1 MTTTHATG
9 MPAAAQGP
17 RVRHISQSDLDWALA
32 EGWRDFRAMRGDI
45 LVVALLYP
53 VLGFAAAAVTIDN
66 RLLPLFFPLVAGVS
80 LLGPAAA
87 SGFYELARRR
97 EAGLEGNWIHFL
109 DPFRGPNRYSLE
121 ILTGGLIILFLLWLA
136 AASTIAAVT
145 VGYGPAVGVVG
156 AASFV
161 HKVLYTPEGWTMVL
175 LGNLVGFLFAVLTLV
190 LGLVS
195 FPMVVD
201 GADPWTAVM
210 TSIRAVRE
218 NRVVTE
224 YWGLRVAGLLA
235 LGCLPAF
242 IGLAIVLPVLG
253 YATWH
258 LYTRLVDRTD
268 ISRPPI
274 AVNTEPKRYPAWRIR
289 WSPRR

>member
-1 MTTTHATG
+1 
-9 MPAAAQGP
+9 
-17 RVRHISQSDLDWALA
+17 
-32 EGWRDFRAMRGDI
+32 
-45 LVVALLYP
+45 
-53 VLGFAAAAVTIDN
+53 
-66 RLLPLFFPLVAGVS
+66 
-80 LLGPAAA
+80 
-87 SGFYELARRR
+87 
-97 EAGLEGNWIHFL
+97 
-109 DPFRGPNRYSLE
+109 
-121 ILTGGLIILFLLWLA
+121 
-136 AASTIAAVT
+136 
-145 VGYGPAVGVVG
+145 
-156 AASFV
+156 
-161 HKVLYTPEGWTMVL
+161 MVL
-175 LGNLVGFLFAVLTLV
+175 MGNLVGFLFAVLTLV

-274 AVNTEPKRYPAWRIR
+274 AVNTEPKQYPAWRIR

>member
-1 MTTTHATG
+1 MTTTHAAG
-9 MPAAAQGP
+9 MPGAAEAH
-17 RVRHISQSDLDWALA
+17 RVRRISQSDLDWSLA
-32 EGWRDFRAMRGDI
+32 EGWRDFRAKRGDI

-53 VLGFAAAAVTIDN
+53 VLGFVAAAVTIDN

-80 LLGPAAA
+80 ILGPAAA
-87 SGFYELARRR
+87 SGFYEIARRR
-97 EAGLEGNWIHFL
+97 EAGQDANWVHFL

-121 ILTGGLIILFLLWLA
+121 ILTGSLVILFLLWLA

-156 AASFV
+156 AEAFI
-161 HKVLYTPEGWTMVL
+161 HRVLDTSEGWAMIVL
-175 LGNLVGFLFAVLTLV
+175 GMLVGFGFAVATLV
-190 LGLVS
+190 FGLVS

-210 TSIRAVRE
+210 TSYRAVRA
-218 NRVVTE
+218 NPAATIS
-224 YWGLRVAGLLA
+224 WGLRVAGLLA

-242 IGLAIVLPVLG
+242 IGLAVVLPVLG

-258 LYTRLVDRTD
+258 LYTRLVDRTVP
-268 ISRPPI
+268 ISNPLI
-274 AVNTEPKRYPAWRIR
+274 AGEEDTSRLPAWRIR
-289 WSPRR
+289 RAL

>member
-1 MTTTHATG
+1 MTITHDVGIPSVA
-9 MPAAAQGP
+9 PVH
-17 RVRHISQSDLDWALA
+17 RVRRISQNDLDWALA
-32 EGWRDFRAMRGDI
+32 EGWRDFRAKRGDI
-45 LVVALLYP
+45 LVIALLYP
-53 VLGFAAAAVTIDN
+53 VLGFAAAAITIDN

-80 LLGPAAA
+80 ILGPAAA
-87 SGFYELARRR
+87 SGFYEIARRR
-97 EAGLEGNWIHFL
+97 EAGLDASWLHFL

-121 ILTGGLIILFLLWLA
+121 ILTGCLFILFLGWLA

-156 AASFV
+156 AEAFI
-161 HKVLYTPEGWTMVL
+161 HRVLYTSQGWTMII
-175 LGNLVGFLFAVLTLV
+175 LGNLVGFCFAAATLV

-201 GADPWTAVM
+201 GAADPWTAVM

-218 NRVVTE
+218 NPGATVS
-224 YWGLRVAGLLA
+224 WGLRVAGLLA

-258 LYTRLVDRTD
+258 LYTRLVER
-268 ISRPPI
+268 
-274 AVNTEPKRYPAWRIR
+274 
-289 WSPRR
+289 

>member
-1 MTTTHATG
+1 MTLLHATG
-9 MPAAAQGP
+9 TPATAHAHQVR
-17 RVRHISQSDLDWALA
+17 RVSLGDLNWALD
-32 EGWRDFRAMRGDI
+32 EGWRDFRAKRGDI
-45 LVVALLYP
+45 LVIALLYP

-80 LLGPAAA
+80 ILGPAVAF
-87 SGFYELARRR
+87 GFYEIARRR
-97 EAGLEGNWIHFL
+97 EAGLDASWLHFL
-109 DPFRGPNRYSLE
+109 DPFRDSRRWSLE
-121 ILTGGLIILFLLWLA
+121 ILTGLLVILFLLWLA

-156 AASFV
+156 AEAFI
-161 HKVLYTPEGWTMVL
+161 HRVLYTTEGWTMIL
-175 LGNLVGFLFAVLTLV
+175 LGFGVGFLFAAASLV

-201 GADPWTAVM
+201 GSDPWSAVM
-210 TSIRAVRE
+210 TSVRAVRE
-218 NRVVTE
+218 NPMMTIR
-224 YWGLRVAGLLA
+224 WGLRVAGLLA

-258 LYTRLVDRTD
+258 LYTRLVER
-268 ISRPPI
+268 
-274 AVNTEPKRYPAWRIR
+274 
-289 WSPRR
+289 